1 MAQLYYTHGTMNS
14 GKSIEV
20 LKVAHNYIEQGK
32 EVYLLTSVIDNRDGI
47 GVISSRIGL
56 REEADL
62 IFKDTNLKD
71 LVYQKVLELQEEDE
85 HLYAVIV
92 DESQFLRR
100 EQVYQLAQVVDDYGI
115 PVLCYGLKND
125 FTNHLF
131 EGSKA
136 LLTYADKI
144 TEMKTVCYYCDRK
157 ATMNLRLFNGRPTYE
172 GEQIQIGG
180 NESYVSVCRRCYHN
194 PPIKIKGR

>member
-47 GVISSRIGL
+47 GVISSRIGI
-56 REEADL
+56 RKEADL

-71 LVYQKVLELQEEDE
+71 LVYQKVLELQEGDE

-157 ATMNLRLFNGRPTYE
+157 ATMNLRLLNGRPTYE

-194 PPIKIKGR
+194 PPIKIKG

>member
-56 REEADL
+56 RKEADL

-157 ATMNLRLFNGRPTYE
+157 ATMNLRLLNGRPTYE

-194 PPIKIKGR
+194 PPIKIKG

>member
-47 GVISSRIGL
+47 GVISSRIGI
-56 REEADL
+56 RKEADL

-71 LVYQKVLELQEEDE
+71 LVYQKVLELQEGDE

-194 PPIKIKGR
+194 PPIKIKG

>member
-71 LVYQKVLELQEEDE
+71 LVYQKVLELQEGDE

-157 ATMNLRLFNGRPTYE
+157 ATMNLRLMNGRPTYE

-194 PPIKIKGR
+194 PPIKIKGW

>member
-56 REEADL
+56 RKEADL

-71 LVYQKVLELQEEDE
+71 LVYQKVLELQEGDE

-157 ATMNLRLFNGRPTYE
+157 ATMNLRLLNGRPTYE

-194 PPIKIKGR
+194 PPIKIKG

>member
-47 GVISSRIGL
+47 GVISSRIGI
-56 REEADL
+56 RKEADL

-71 LVYQKVLELQEEDE
+71 LVYQKVLELQEGDE

-157 ATMNLRLFNGRPTYE
+157 ATMNLRLMNGRPTYE

-194 PPIKIKGR
+194 PPIKIKG

>member
-56 REEADL
+56 RKEADL

-157 ATMNLRLFNGRPTYE
+157 ATMNLRLMNGRPTYE

-194 PPIKIKGR
+194 PPIKIKG

>member
-56 REEADL
+56 RKEADL

-71 LVYQKVLELQEEDE
+71 LVYQKVLELQEGDE

-157 ATMNLRLFNGRPTYE
+157 ATMNLRLMNGRPTYE

-194 PPIKIKGR
+194 PPIKIKG